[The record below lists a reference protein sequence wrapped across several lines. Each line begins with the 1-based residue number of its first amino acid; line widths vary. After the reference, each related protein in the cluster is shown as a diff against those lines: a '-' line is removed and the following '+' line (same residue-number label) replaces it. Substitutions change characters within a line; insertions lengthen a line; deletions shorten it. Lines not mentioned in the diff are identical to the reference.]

1 MTIYL
6 DEIFVINLLM
16 DAFMLWATGKLLQR
30 PVPVLRLL
38 ISAILGAIYGVI
50 IFLPA
55 CIWMADGLAKTICA
69 LLMAWFAFGWG
80 NWRMYLK
87 TVIYLYLV
95 SFVLCGATIALMY
108 FFGQQIVQTWSGI
121 ALIEVE
127 FRFIWLVGGVIL
139 ILFIVQL
146 LHKAIQKSME
156 HSVQIA
162 TVTIRLRNKTEQ
174 LRLLVDSGNCLT
186 DPISGVPVIVVQM
199 KCVQSLFTDA
209 ELQYME
215 VGAADAVLRLPDLSD
230 RLRLLPF
237 QTVGYRGLM
246 LGVRLDELQIQE
258 SSMQG
263 MSTVRKN
270 VVMALSP
277 QQFASDG
284 SYQGV
289 IPPLLL

>member
-55 CIWMADGLAKTICA
+55 CIWMA
-69 LLMAWFAFGWG
+69 WFAFGWG
-80 NWRMYLK
+80 NWRLYLK

-186 DPISGVPVIVVQM
+186 DPISGVPVIVVQR

-215 VGAADAVLRLPDLSD
+215 VGTADAVLRLPDLSD

-246 LGVRLDELQIQE
+246 LGVRLDELQIQA
-258 SSMQG
+258 SNMQG
-263 MSTVRKN
+263 MSTVRKD

-277 QQFASDG
+277 QQFVSDG

>member
-16 DAFMLWATGKLLQR
+16 DALMLWATGKLMQR
-30 PVPVLRLL
+30 PVLIFRLFA
-38 ISAILGAIYGVI
+38 SAIIGAIYGAA
-50 IFLPA
+50 IFLPG
-55 CIWMADGLAKTICA
+55 CIWMADGLVKALCA
-69 LLMAWFAFGWG
+69 LLMIWIAFGWVH
-80 NWRMYLK
+80 WRVYLK

-95 SFVLCGATIALMY
+95 SFVLGGATIALMY

-127 FRFIWLVGGVIL
+127 FRFIWLIGGVIFVL
-139 ILFIVQL
+139 FVVQILRRT
-146 LHKAIQKSME
+146 IQKSLENYM
-156 HSVQIA
+156 QIM
-162 TVTIRLRNKTEQ
+162 TVTVRLRNKTEK

-186 DPISGVPVIVVQM
+186 DPISGVPAIVVQM
-199 KCVQSLFTDA
+199 NCVRSLFSDV

-215 VGAADAVLRLPDLSD
+215 VGVADAVLQLTDLSE

-246 LGVRLDELQIQE
+246 IGIRLDELQLHASNMIE
-258 SSMQG
+258 P
-263 MSTVRKN
+263 STVRTD
-270 VVMALSP
+270 VIMALST
-277 QQFASDG
+277 QQFAADD
-284 SYQGV
+284 SYQGI